1 MSDSSTKY
9 EFKTAPVGTETKPP
23 AAPPPA
29 TKANVAKSPPAKLP
43 PRYMVAKGKTIQ
55 CSGGRKRSGYSVT
68 PRDVGGQK
76 HFDQLLASGAIVEK

>member
-29 TKANVAKSPPAKLP
+29 TKAPAVKPHPGKPSPRYVVAKD
-43 PRYMVAKGKTIQ
+43 KTIQ
-55 CSGGRKRSGYSVT
+55 CSGGRKRSGYSVN